1 MTGICSGQALALT
14 SGIQAWL
21 LLLRL
26 GSARWFPTDPTAL
39 PPSFLLLKAP
49 PQHRGSAGGGEP
61 QKGQTAPVSWT
72 CLCPP
77 WACCQLPGSR
87 PDGSLVLTRG
97 QELEEA
103 SCPEEGRTEKAGQ
116 REAHRMAWVA
126 DLANGSWLL
135 FLL

>member
-1 MTGICSGQALALT
+1 MGS
-14 SGIQAWL
+14 
-21 LLLRL
+21 LR
-26 GSARWFPTDPTAL
+26 GAKL
-39 PPSFLLLKAP
+39 PPSPGLA
-49 PQHRGSAGGGEP
+49 S
-61 QKGQTAPVSWT
+61 V
-72 CLCPP
+72 PP

-103 SCPEEGRTEKAGQ
+103 SSPEGSRTGMAGQ
-116 REAHRMAWVA
+116 REARRMAWVA

>member
-1 MTGICSGQALALT
+1 MGSRPGCCFYALGLPD
-14 SGIQAWL
+14 GFRQIPQ
-21 LLLRL
+21 
-26 GSARWFPTDPTAL
+26 PCL
-39 PPSFLLLKAP
+39 PPSLLLKAP
-49 PQHRGSAGGGEP
+49 PQLRGSVGGGEP
-61 QKGQTAPVSWT
+61 QRGQTAPVSCT